1 MAKNCF
7 DVGHA
12 RRRKKIV
19 EHAHIAIDK
28 TATGSRR
35 AVPADVELLEVR
47 AGVAKVLVADF
58 ECVLPKVFQFAALKV
73 YDGKMNISKQS
84 YLALIKTK

>member
-1 MAKNCF
+1 
-7 DVGHA
+7 
-12 RRRKKIV
+12 
-19 EHAHIAIDK
+19 
-28 TATGSRR
+28 
-35 AVPADVELLEVR
+35 LLEVR

-84 YLALIKTK
+84 YLALIKTKYERASVPDEGDREMKERFIS